1 MERRKRKKN
10 RMILI
15 ENKRVKEINKTIDNN
30 ETILY
35 HVFLR
40 AKKDYKAFKW
50 VIENYYRGWPI
61 RIEHVSAGRKLDDIV
76 SKVSSSAS
84 PNRYNFL
91 LLGWKDLPGTRKS
104 FFIRRPDIL
113 LYVIGKGRI
122 RNVRL
127 EELSWEFEKARA
139 FQRNCIEYN
148 DGVYRLFGPTNCLFK
163 PEPFHDVYFLHVTS
177 LASGKLGLDEG
188 VYVVVRGLD
197 GKQYFLGKDGFWGY
211 IQFLEEYL
219 EPRYYGGSKPTPVD
233 PGELVKANIDA
244 IKAEESIVAGWLQR
258 VGKGF
263 DRVIVPW
270 SGGKDS
276 TTVLYLALRVFGT
289 ERVYGVYA
297 HLDTDLPGM
306 EEFIDK
312 ASEKL
317 GLKNLLKI
325 PVGIRDLVLKMELPS
340 HDYRWCTGL
349 KVDALENTYRELC
362 SRGEK
367 CLIISGDRDVESEK
381 RSGRPPIQV
390 IDENIVRV
398 TPLKQWSTLLLQLY
412 MYYRGIPVNPYYE
425 AGFYRLGCFMCPS
438 LRNWEI
444 FLMLRDPRFKNIRT
458 DPVFKSF
465 LESRMKRV

>member
-10 RMILI
+10 RMVLM
-15 ENKRVKEINKTIDNN
+15 ENTRFEAIDKASDNR
-30 ETILY
+30 TILY

-40 AKKDYKAFKW
+40 AKKDYKAFKR

-61 RIEHVSAGRKLDDIV
+61 RIEQVSAGRDLDDIV
-76 SKVSSSAS
+76 SKVSSSSS
-84 PNRYNFL
+84 PNQYNFL
-91 LLGWKDLPGTRKS
+91 LLGWKDLQGTRKP
-104 FFIRRPDIL
+104 FFIRRPDTL
-113 LYVIGKGRI
+113 LYVISKGRI
-122 RNVRL
+122 RNTRL

-148 DGVYRLFGPTNCLFK
+148 DGVYRLFGPTSCLFK
-163 PEPFHDVYFLHVTS
+163 PEPFHDVYLLHVTS
-177 LASGKLGLDEG
+177 LASGKLGLDKG

-197 GKQYFLGKDGFWGY
+197 GKQYFLGNDGFQGY

-219 EPRYYGGSKPTPVD
+219 EPRYHGGSKPTPVD
-233 PGELVKANIDA
+233 PIELLKANIDA

-263 DRVIVPW
+263 DKVIVPW

-276 TTVLYLALRVFGT
+276 TTVLYLALQVFGNDK
-289 ERVYGVYA
+289 VHGVYA
-297 HLDTDLPGM
+297 QLDTDLPGM
-306 EEFIDK
+306 GEFIDH

-325 PVGIRDLVLKMELPS
+325 PVKIHDLVLKIGLPR

-349 KVDALENTYRELC
+349 KVEALENTYMKIC
-362 SRGEK
+362 GRGEK

-381 RSGRPPIQV
+381 RSSRPPIQV
-390 IDENIVRV
+390 INENIVRV

-444 FLMLRDPRFKNIRT
+444 FLMLRDPRFKTVRT